1 MSRREYGSC
10 LGIEVKLM
18 HYRLD
23 NPHYTAVA
31 KVSDEWYRFND
42 HRVTKVPVKI
52 LGREKAKHL
61 DGVMFFFKKIN
72 DS

>member
-10 LGIEVKLM
+10 LVLVVKLM
-18 HYRLD
+18 HCRLD

-31 KVSDEWYRFND
+31 RVSDEWYRFKD
-42 HRVTKVPVKI
+42 YRVTKVPVRN
-52 LGREKAKHL
+52 LGREEPKHL
-61 DGVMFFFKKIN
+61 NGVMFFFEKVN